1 MFLRSLHPS
10 YYLLL
15 FSYSVVSNSLQPREL
30 QHARLLCPS
39 LSPGVCSNSYPL
51 SWQRHPTISS
61 SVIHFYL
68 LVLRSIFPS
77 IRVFSNEL
85 APGIKVLARVNT
97 LGKIEG
103 RTRRERQR
111 TRWLDGIT
119 DLMNVSLS
127 TVWEM
132 VKDGEAWCAVVC
144 GIPNSHTQL
153 SDWTTKNWIF
163 HFSIGPSNSGSDPG
177 SLTSG

>member
-153 SDWTTKNWIF
+153 SD
-163 HFSIGPSNSGSDPG
+163 
-177 SLTSG
+177 

>member
-1 MFLRSLHPS
+1 MFVRSLHPS

-77 IRVFSNEL
+77 IRVFSNKL
-85 APGIKVLARVNT
+85 ASGIRVLARVNT

-153 SDWTTKNWIF
+153 SD
-163 HFSIGPSNSGSDPG
+163 
-177 SLTSG
+177 